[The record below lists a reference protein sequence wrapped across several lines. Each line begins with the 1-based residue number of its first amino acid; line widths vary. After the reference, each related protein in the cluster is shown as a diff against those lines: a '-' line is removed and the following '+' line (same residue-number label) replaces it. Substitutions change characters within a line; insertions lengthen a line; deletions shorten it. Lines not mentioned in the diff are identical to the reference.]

1 MLYSSEK
8 EEFNMWQIW
17 LIAAGV
23 FLILEIFTMGFL
35 VFWLSI
41 GCLLA
46 ALISLITDSIIIQTS
61 VFVLSSGVLILAT
74 KPLVKKFAERDNKK
88 TNVYSLVGRKAIVTE
103 EIDWAS
109 GNGQIKFDG
118 QVWSARTTEQ
128 VNIAKGT
135 EVEIE
140 KIEGVKAFVKPLKE
154 TVQN

>member
-1 MLYSSEK
+1 
-8 EEFNMWQIW
+8 MWQIW

-46 ALISLITDSIIIQTS
+46 MLVSFVTDSLIIQTT
-61 VFVLSSGVLILAT
+61 VFVLSSGLLIFAT
-74 KPLVKKFAERDNKK
+74 KPLVKKFAEKDNKK

-103 EIDWAS
+103 DIDWAS

-135 EVEIE
+135 EDKNE

>member
-1 MLYSSEK
+1 
-8 EEFNMWQIW
+8 MWQIW

-41 GCLLA
+41 SSLLA
-46 ALISLITDSIIIQTS
+46 ALVSLVTDSIIIQTT
-61 VFVLSSGVLILAT
+61 VFVLSSAVLILAT
-74 KPLVKKFAERDNKK
+74 KPLVKKFAEKDNKK
-88 TNVYSLVGRKAIVTE
+88 TNVYSLVGRKAVVTE
-103 EIDWAS
+103 TIDWAS
-109 GNGQIKFDG
+109 GDGQIKFDG

-128 VNIAKGT
+128 VNIEKGT

-154 TVQN
+154 YSQN